1 MRLSGEEFWSRR
13 LVPVAVSMLVVLG
26 TAVGAVLAAAGGGAP
41 AHKAPAAGHGSAPKH
56 SSAPEHSASSP
67 VVPLLGL
74 PRSAPLSVPV
84 ARRIPAATQPPTVA
98 PLSTLRQ
105 ADLLVVAPFSL
116 SMQVYAKV
124 SELPGVTSAEAM
136 EAARVK
142 VNGEYAAVLGVNP
155 STFRD
160 YAAKS
165 AASSDRFWQ
174 GVADG
179 GMAVS
184 YDMGTLDRLPLGG
197 TVAVTGRQQE
207 QLPVVAFGT
216 VGIPGVDAVVSD
228 SVATSLG
235 MPVANAMVI
244 SAPPQDVAGLVTKL
258 RAVLPRGAGVEPL
271 VTWLVTST
279 STGSSGSTSEV
290 GSTTGGEYLTASQL
304 TTFLDAALSRRGMPY
319 VWGGAGPAD
328 FDCSGLVQWAFA
340 QVGVTMPRVAADQA
354 LTGPLVPVA
363 DLSPGDL
370 LFYRTDPTDPGYVS
384 HVAIYLGNGMMVQ
397 APQPGMNVEVVPVDL
412 GSQYAGA
419 VRVDPRIATEEA
431 TGIAG

>member
-1 MRLSGEEFWSRR
+1 
-13 LVPVAVSMLVVLG
+13 VAVSALVVLG
-26 TAVGAVLAAAGGGAP
+26 TAVGAVLAASSGAP
-41 AHKAPAAGHGSAPKH
+41 ANQAQAQAAGHGSAPKD
-56 SSAPEHSASSP
+56 SSVPEHSTSSP

-84 ARRIPAATQPPTVA
+84 ARRIPDATQSPTVA

-197 TVAVTGRQQE
+197 TVAVAGRQQE

-244 SAPPQDVAGLVTKL
+244 SAPPQDVAGLVSKL
-258 RAVLPRGAGVEPL
+258 RAVLPRGTGVEPL

-279 STGSSGSTSEV
+279 SRSGSTSEV
-290 GSTTGGEYLTASQL
+290 GSTAGGEYLTSGQL

-319 VWGGAGPAD
+319 VWGGAGPED

-419 VRVDPRIATEEA
+419 VRVDPRIAIEEA